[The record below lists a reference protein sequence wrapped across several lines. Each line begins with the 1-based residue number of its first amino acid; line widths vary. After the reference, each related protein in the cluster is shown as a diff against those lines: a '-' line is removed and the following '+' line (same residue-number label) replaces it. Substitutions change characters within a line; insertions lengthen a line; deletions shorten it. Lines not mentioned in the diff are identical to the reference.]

1 MEKEQKSYS
10 SFITN
15 LYTAIEEYMVTN
27 IGKDNFLKIMQ
38 NMEESGAEMWTLPGE
53 GVTANGFDEYHV
65 DDTEL
70 YKEIIEKFYEE
81 AK

>member
-1 MEKEQKSYS
+1 
-10 SFITN
+10 
-15 LYTAIEEYMVTN
+15 
-27 IGKDNFLKIMQ
+27 
-38 NMEESGAEMWTLPGE
+38 MWTLPGE